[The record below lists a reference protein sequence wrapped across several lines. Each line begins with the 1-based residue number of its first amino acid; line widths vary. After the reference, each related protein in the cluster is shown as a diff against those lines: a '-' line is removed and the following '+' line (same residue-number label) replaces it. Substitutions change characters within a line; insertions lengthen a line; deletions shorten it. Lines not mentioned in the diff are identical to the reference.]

1 MFRRKKYVI
10 SVFIVSLIVYILCLT
25 STRFAQEATD
35 DAKIIERYKQML
47 NRKPKEGSTF
57 DRLYQFYLEG
67 AGLDAMV
74 ADYQAEAGAKPD
86 APNLQLILGH
96 IYKRL
101 GKDTEAIKAYQRA
114 VTLSPNDYYPHF
126 ALGHLYTTGHQYA
139 QAINALTKAGALSE
153 QTVSAT
159 PDDRT
164 AIYKTLGRA
173 YFHQDRVDAAIT
185 TWTKIAELDPQNI
198 FARIELTDLFRE
210 QELYPQAIAQHEAIT
225 EIKKDD
231 PYRVCLSLREI
242 GKIHEDTGDYEAARA
257 RYDAALALTA
267 SGNWLRKDL
276 QHRIIGIYAADADW
290 KGLIAYYQ
298 GKLETAPNDPE
309 LIGLQASAYI
319 ENQQLEEGIAAYRK
333 GLELAPTDAELRLNL
348 IAALRS
354 AEKLEDAAAEYEV
367 LSEQQPDDFGIYREL
382 GKLYL
387 ELQDEG
393 KAKSAYQRMIDSDPE
408 NASTHLIL
416 AEIYTGH
423 EWTED
428 AVASYQ
434 KAISLAPDNLD
445 YIEYFGEFYIRQGSR
460 EQAIAT
466 WNMIVAGE
474 KGIAE
479 NYDRLAQLLD
489 TKDFGAEA
497 LTASRK
503 AVELMPDAYR
513 YREALAKRLMQN
525 KAYEEAITEYTEA
538 IKLAPNAFFAEQMDD
553 QRIEIY
559 RRQGTLVDQI
569 EAMEVALEKPG
580 ISDADIF
587 AKHKRLTKMY
597 LKLENITYAL
607 EVLLKAK
614 ALRPDDVT
622 VNRWLAEIYVK
633 QGKRDDAN
641 AIYTHLTDIDSTNAR
656 EYYTNIARLHLNA
669 MDLEAAKTAARQI
682 VAHSPRNPEGH
693 QMFAEIAKQAE
704 DYEAAIDSLKDA
716 IRLRPEAID
725 IRSELAN
732 TYKVSDRLQEAIS
745 QYWRCWELSDNLGD
759 KLAFLK
765 PLSEV
770 YYDSGRHGEFEEKLK
785 QLSKSNTSSI
795 GPVLALAELYRVEGD
810 LPSARFQLA
819 RALDRDREHPE
830 LLERLVKVSFDLGDI
845 ADALTY
851 QQRLVK
857 VHPGPAQQQKLGELL
872 FDMGRQQEAIQAWSK
887 VLHAKNKP
895 LEAEI
900 KLATLLIE
908 HGLVEEALFALD
920 RASEKVTGPQS
931 HIVLYQIGSM
941 LVEMNEFASA
951 KPIFQRI
958 LQMPKPSADSSVS
971 ITTNRAPVNY
981 GTNKLNLARDISRK
995 TQRQPYSSRTPQV
1008 WQPISFDEAQ
1018 AGALVQLKAIMEV
1031 DGQLDAL
1038 LAQFETN
1045 AAANPTDTQT
1055 LELLGELYMLTDNF
1069 EKTAEITEKL
1079 IAISPNNPAY
1089 QGMQLDRLTMN
1100 EMLDYD
1106 TLKKQF
1112 DEMSGLTPEARHWY
1126 TIQYASRLFYN
1137 GKAED
1142 AKKLLDELKDVN
1154 VMHLSNNT
1162 TLANILIQMGKT
1174 DAAEKV
1180 ISQFPTSATG
1190 QLTQQQRRFYEQLTT
1205 AYLRERQ
1212 IDQAVA
1218 LYWKFFERT
1227 KPRTTGARRVAALSS
1242 SPYSYGG
1249 YTPIQ
1254 SGYPSPTLYYNQN
1267 RLEHLQQFF
1276 NQLWMNDQQEA
1287 LYATFKAQ
1295 LATTQ
1300 GRDRIYPLLAMSYC
1314 YWWEGRR
1321 AEAQE
1326 ILSALQQEFPN
1337 DLTLKL
1343 NTVFVS
1349 IQTGEIQTALALLKE
1364 LAEADARNRRQYYD
1378 LTLQLVVHTG
1388 DTVSVRELVTK
1399 ILNSPSRVRELYQ
1412 FSQKLQQTGLTQYA
1426 IAVAQRATTLAMR
1439 ERDPNLL
1446 VQLSQ
1451 HLSTLGRGQDAARLA
1466 ARALRFAN
1474 QRGQHGQLF
1483 HSRNMQQAVRLA
1495 GRGTGTRDR
1504 ESKLVEATERNP
1516 KSFQA
1521 HIRLASFYE
1530 SQNQIQKASEA
1541 YDAALALRPTDSM
1554 TRQRYAEMLQRSG
1567 RAKNAV
1573 SQYVILLKENVNAL
1587 PPNYWEVIR
1596 TFLKAGEVNT
1606 LISTVNDML
1615 ETGPRYGRSYDF
1627 ARMAAQECTRNNNA
1641 KAAVEIYEKMVE
1653 IDWKRGYQQLV
1664 SAYVAS
1670 GKRDKAIQLLRDK
1683 LKLRTESPETQVQIV
1698 LKMAEFEETLDEI
1711 KTLLKEY
1718 EVRLREDKISPPLL
1732 YLVATLKIVTDDI
1745 EGADPL
1751 VKGLLEDAPATM
1763 KLRWLN
1769 TLADTYRGK
1778 SDREREIRMLEAATE
1793 NVDPQE
1799 AYQLP
1804 GIYEKLG
1811 SAYAQKGEKEALR
1824 NALRKMGTLRL
1835 MRRGGSRYWE
1845 KENIARK
1852 YMEHE
1857 IWDDAEVLLTEVIN
1871 DPSVQQYYLERAQ
1884 EQLMT
1889 IKQMRDGLAPT
1900 QDLSTKTAQM
1910 NIGMQRSMAQQYMRR
1925 NQIEQAVEIYEQ
1937 IAKVMPEDL
1946 ESRSQLAT
1954 LYSRQNQHD
1963 QAIDIWKALLEA
1975 DPENTKYQDGFIDA
1989 YQKAGRIGDAIELA
2003 QKYIDDD
2010 AEVGVHYSRLAKLY
2024 AANGQ
2029 VDAAITQYKKAIE
2042 LTPGNGR
2049 VYQELGQLY
2058 LRKNDLEAGE
2068 KAFQEALQYA
2078 AHDGERQN
2086 IERQL
2091 INLYR
2096 RQGKLEEMLK
2106 EAEAKGGL
2114 TFEMQMEQARNYSN
2128 QGKLDEA
2135 VSAYKKALEMTTRDW
2150 ERENAERHLM
2160 RLYRRQGTLEEVL
2173 KEAEE
2178 NDTLTFT
2185 MQAELARHYRSKGE
2199 SGKAISAY
2207 KQALNMTTQNHE
2219 RNRIAIELMQE
2230 YVQIG
2235 ENDLAIELYESASQ
2249 SDSSSMSMTSGSSGF
2264 IVMFSGDRERD
2275 SLIKAFRSHRTLAE
2289 LRALFEK
2296 KLEEN
2301 GNNPAAL
2308 EMIAEIYRN
2317 EDKHEKAAAAYQAL
2331 CKAQPSNIRGF
2342 YYAAAALNKSGQ
2354 PELANDLLNQGETA
2368 LSSSSKKQDLWFL
2381 MSLGSI
2387 CFEGEMYTPAITFF
2401 KDAVVISGS
2410 RSRGGSNW
2418 EQEHLYEMLGK
2429 SYRATEQYEA
2439 AIKAYQQMANV
2450 SRGSHRKQ
2458 EAEKA
2463 IKEMHR
2469 EGNLYATRIP
2479 KHLKK
2484 LEENPDDIDTRLALA
2499 EDYVSSGKVEEGIAQ
2514 YEKLSELQPN
2524 NAEWHKTI
2532 GSLYRKIRQRDNPE
2546 RLTKAAAAYEKAI
2559 TLEPT
2564 VYMSYSQLADTYK
2577 KQADLSKAEAVYRR
2591 ALDAPLT
2598 PKEHDSA
2605 VTAISELY
2613 SGEAH
2618 ADKRIAVLEELSAKT
2633 AKSAVLYK
2641 MLGDAYREAGNTEEA
2656 APAYMKWLD
2665 IRQKAVNQNRHAS
2678 EYQQLAE
2685 DLLKENIMPET
2696 ALSFAKTA
2704 TGSQTDWTYVLT
2716 LGHAYL
2722 ANGQYEEALRE
2733 FKRSLDLINQSGRTF
2748 VYIEDLLLSRISE
2761 MSKRAADKKPYV
2773 EIVDQLLDALP
2784 EKLVRQSE
2792 NLLALAEFCLE
2803 HGLTEKAATYINKA
2817 GFIAESAWLT
2827 LGPFDNTDG
2836 IGYNTAYIPED
2847 ATQVDATEKYDG
2859 ADGEVRWQ
2867 KLNDRMLDGFVD
2879 FGKDVN
2885 WRAAYAW
2892 VTITSPDE
2900 RKAQLRFDS
2909 DDQGK
2914 VWLNEKK
2921 MYAHRRRNR
2930 GAVMDRR
2937 TIPVTLS
2944 SGKNSILV
2952 KVCNETSSWGF
2963 YLRIT
2968 DPDGKP
2974 FDDLKII
2981 DIAK

>member
-1 MFRRKKYVI
+1 MFRRKKCVI
-10 SVFIVSLIVYILCLT
+10 SVGIVSLIAYILC
-25 STRFAQEATD
+25 FASIILAQNETD
-35 DAKIIERYKQML
+35 DIKIIERYKQML

-74 ADYQAEAGAKPD
+74 TDYQAEAEAKPD
-86 APNLQLILGH
+86 APNVQLILGH
-96 IYKRL
+96 IHKRL
-101 GKDTEAIKAYQRA
+101 GKETEAIKAYQHA
-114 VTLSPNDYYPHF
+114 VTLSPNNYYPHF
-126 ALGHLYTTGHQYA
+126 ALGQIYTTLRQYE
-139 QAINALTKAGALSE
+139 QAINALTKAAALSE
-153 QTVSAT
+153 QTASAT

-164 AIYKTLGRA
+164 AIYKVLGRA
-173 YFHQDRVDAAIT
+173 YFHQDRVDDAIT

-198 FARIELTDLFRE
+198 FARIELADLFRE

-242 GKIHEDTGDYEAARA
+242 GKIHEDTGAYEEAQA

-267 SGNWLRKDL
+267 PGNWLRKDL
-276 QHRIIGIYAADADW
+276 QHRIIGIYAADANW

-298 GKLETAPNDPE
+298 GKLEATPNDPE
-309 LIGLQASAYI
+309 LIGLQAAAYI
-319 ENQQLEEGIAAYRK
+319 ENQQLEDGIIAYQK
-333 GLELAPTDAELRLNL
+333 GLELAPTNAKLRLNL

-354 AEKLEDAAAEYEV
+354 AEKLDDAATEYEV
-367 LSEQQPDDFGIYREL
+367 LSEQQPDNFGIYREL

-387 ELQDEG
+387 ELEDET
-393 KAKSAYQRMIDSDPE
+393 KAKSAYQRMIDRDPE

-416 AEIYTGH
+416 AEIYAGH
-423 EWTED
+423 EWVED
-428 AVASYQ
+428 AATSYQ

-445 YIEYFGEFYIRQGSR
+445 YIEYFGEFYFRQGSR
-460 EQAIAT
+460 EQAIET
-466 WNMIVAGE
+466 WHQMVTGE

-489 TKDFGAEA
+489 TKDFHTEA

-503 AVELMPDAYR
+503 AVELMPEAYR

-525 KAYEEAITEYTEA
+525 KQYDAALTEYTEA
-538 IKLAPNAFFAEQMDD
+538 IRLAPNAFFAEQMDD
-553 QRIEIY
+553 QRIELY
-559 RRQGTLVDQI
+559 RQQGTLVDQI
-569 EAMEVALEKPG
+569 ETMEVELEKSRLP
-580 ISDADIF
+580 DADIF
-587 AKHKRLTKMY
+587 ANHKRLTKMY
-597 LKLENITYAL
+597 LKLEDITYAL
-607 EVLLKAK
+607 EMLLKAK

-622 VNRWLAEIYVK
+622 VNRWLAEIYIK
-633 QGKRDDAN
+633 QGKRDEAN
-641 AIYTHLTDIDSTNAR
+641 AIYTHLADIDRTNAR

-669 MDLEAAKTAARQI
+669 MDLEAAKTAAKQI

-693 QMFAEIAKQAE
+693 QMFAEIAEQAE
-704 DYEAAIDSLKDA
+704 DYEAAIDSLKHA

-725 IRSELAN
+725 IRTELAN
-732 TYKVSDRLQEAIS
+732 TYKVSGRLQEAIS

-770 YYDSGRHGEFEEKLK
+770 YYDLGRHGEFEEKLK
-785 QLSKSNTSSI
+785 QLSKSDTSSV
-795 GPVLALAELYRVEGD
+795 GAALALAELYRAEGD
-810 LPSARFQLA
+810 LSSARFQLA

-830 LLERLVKVSFDLGDI
+830 LLERLVKISFDLGDI

-857 VHPGPAQQQKLGELL
+857 ALPGPAQQQKLGELL
-872 FDMGRQQEAIQAWSK
+872 FDMGREQEAIQAWSK

-895 LEAEI
+895 LDAEI
-900 KLATLLIE
+900 KLATLLIKY
-908 HGLVEEALFALD
+908 GLAEEALFALE
-920 RASEKVTGPQS
+920 RAAEKAAGPKS
-931 HIVLYQIGSM
+931 HIVLYQIGTL
-941 LVEMNEFASA
+941 LVEMNEFARA

-958 LQMPKPSADSSVS
+958 LQMPKPAADSSVS
-971 ITTNRAPVNY
+971 ITTSRVAVNY
-981 GTNKLNLARDISRK
+981 GTNKLHLARNISRNI
-995 TQRQPYSSRTPQV
+995 QRHPYSVRTPQT
-1008 WQPISFDEAQ
+1008 WQPNNFDEAQ
-1018 AGALVQLKAIMEV
+1018 AGALVRLKTIMEQ

-1038 LAQFETN
+1038 IEQFETN
-1045 AAANPTDTQT
+1045 ATTNPKDTQT
-1055 LELLGELYMLTDNF
+1055 LELLGELYTLTDNF
-1069 EKTAEITEKL
+1069 EKTREITKRL
-1079 IAISPNNPAY
+1079 IAIAPNNPAY
-1089 QGMQLDRLTMN
+1089 QGMQLDSLAMTQT
-1100 EMLDYD
+1100 LDYD

-1112 DEMSGLTPEARHWY
+1112 DEMSGLTLEARHWH
-1126 TIQYASRLFYN
+1126 TIEYARRLFYN

-1142 AKKLLDELKDVN
+1142 AGKLLDELKDVN
-1154 VMHLSNNT
+1154 VTHLSNNT
-1162 TLANILIQMGKT
+1162 TLADTLIQMGKT

-1190 QLTQQQRRFYEQLTT
+1190 QITQQQRRFYEQLTT
-1205 AYLRERQ
+1205 TYLREGQ
-1212 IDQAVA
+1212 IDKAIA
-1218 LYWKFFERT
+1218 LYWKFFEQT
-1227 KPRTTGARRVAALSS
+1227 KPRTTGARRVAALSAS
-1242 SPYSYGG
+1242 SYG

-1267 RLEHLQQFF
+1267 RLEYLQQFF
-1276 NQLWMNDQQEA
+1276 NQLWMNNQQGA

-1295 LATTQ
+1295 LDTTQ

-1321 AEAQE
+1321 EEAQE

-1349 IQTGEIQTALALLKE
+1349 IQTGEIKTALALLRE
-1364 LAEADARNRRQYYD
+1364 LAEADVRNRRQYYD

-1399 ILNSPSRVRELYQ
+1399 ILNSPSSVRELYQ

-1451 HLSTLGRGQDAARLA
+1451 HLNTLGRGQDAAQLA

-1474 QRGQHGQLF
+1474 QRGQHGQMF

-1495 GRGTGTRDR
+1495 GRATGTRDR
-1504 ESKLVEATERNP
+1504 ESKLVEATARNP

-1530 SQNQIQKASEA
+1530 SRNQIGKASDA
-1541 YDAALALRPTDSM
+1541 YEAALALRPTDSM
-1554 TRQRYAEMLQRSG
+1554 TRQRYADMLQRSG

-1573 SQYVILLKENVNAL
+1573 TQYVILLKESPNAL
-1587 PPNYWEVIR
+1587 RSNYYQIMN
-1596 TFLKAGEVNT
+1596 TFFKAGEVNT
-1606 LISTVNDML
+1606 LVSTVKEML
-1615 ETGPRYGRSYDF
+1615 ETGPRYGGNYDF
-1627 ARMAAQECTRNNNA
+1627 ARMAAERCTRNNNA

-1653 IDWKRGYQQLV
+1653 INWNNTYQQLAA
-1664 SAYVAS
+1664 AYVAS
-1670 GKRDKAIQLLRDK
+1670 GQRDKAIQLLRDK
-1683 LKLRTESPETQVQIV
+1683 LQLRTESPETQVQIV

-1718 EVRLREDKISPPLL
+1718 ETRFPEDKISPPLL
-1732 YLVATLKIVTDDI
+1732 YLFATLKIVTDDI
-1745 EGADPL
+1745 EGSDPL
-1751 VKGLLEDAPATM
+1751 VSRLLENAPATR
-1763 KLRWLN
+1763 KLQWLN

-1778 SDREREIRMLEAATE
+1778 SDSEREIRMLEAATR

-1799 AYQLP
+1799 ARQLP
-1804 GIYEKLG
+1804 ETYEKLG
-1811 SAYAQKGEKEALR
+1811 TAYAQKGEKEASR
-1824 NALRKMGTLRL
+1824 NAMRKMGTLRL

-1857 IWDDAEVLLTEVIN
+1857 MWDDAEVLLTEVIN
-1871 DPSVQQYYLERAQ
+1871 DPSLQQYYLERAQ
-1884 EQLMT
+1884 ESLMT
-1889 IKQMRDGLAPT
+1889 IKQRRDGLLETPVS
-1900 QDLSTKTAQM
+1900 STKTERV

-1925 NQIEQAVEIYEQ
+1925 NQVEKAIEIYEQ
-1937 IAKVMPEDL
+1937 IAEVMPEDL

-1963 QAIDIWKALLEA
+1963 KAIDAWKTLLEA
-1975 DPENTKYQDGFIDA
+1975 DPENTRYQDGFIDA
-1989 YQKAGRIGDAIELA
+1989 HQKAGRIGDAIELA
-2003 QKYIDDD
+2003 EKYIDDD

-2029 VDAAITQYKKAIE
+2029 VDDAITQYKKAVE
-2042 LTPGNGR
+2042 LSPGDGR

-2058 LRKNDLEAGE
+2058 LRKNDLDAAE

-2078 AHDGERQN
+2078 ARDGERQN

-2091 INLYR
+2091 ITLYR

-2106 EAEAKGGL
+2106 EAEAIGGL

-2128 QGKLDEA
+2128 QGKFDEA
-2135 VSAYKKALEMTTRDW
+2135 VAAYKKALEMATRDW
-2150 ERENAERHLM
+2150 ERENVERQMM

-2173 KEAEE
+2173 KEAEK

-2185 MQAELARHYRSKGE
+2185 MQAELARHYRNKGE
-2199 SGKAISAY
+2199 SEKAINAY
-2207 KQALNMTTQNHE
+2207 KQALDMTTQSYE
-2219 RNRIAIELMQE
+2219 RRNIAIELLQE

-2235 ENDLAIELYESASQ
+2235 EDDLAIELYESASQ
-2249 SDSSSMSMTSGSSGF
+2249 SDSGSMSMTSGSSGF

-2275 SLIKAFRSHRTLAE
+2275 SLIKAFRSHRTLVE
-2289 LRALFEK
+2289 LKALFEK

-2301 GNNPAAL
+2301 ANNPAAL

-2331 CKAQPSNIRGF
+2331 CKAQPSNVRGF
-2342 YYAAAALNKSGQ
+2342 YYAAAALNKNGQ

-2368 LSSSSKKQDLWFL
+2368 LSSSSKKQDMWFL

-2401 KDAVVISGS
+2401 KDAVIISGS

-2418 EQEHLYEMLGK
+2418 EQEILYEMLGK
-2429 SYRATEQYEA
+2429 SYRATEQYEE

-2450 SRGSHRKQ
+2450 SRNSHKKR

-2463 IKEMHR
+2463 INEIYR
-2469 EGNLYATRIP
+2469 EGNLYETRIP
-2479 KHLKK
+2479 KQLKK

-2499 EDYVSSGKVEEGIAQ
+2499 KDYVSSGKVEEGIAA

-2524 NAEWHKTI
+2524 NAEWHKVI
-2532 GSLYRKIRQRDNPE
+2532 GSLYRKIRHPDKPE
-2546 RLTKAAAAYEKAI
+2546 RLMKAAAAYEKAI
-2559 TLEPT
+2559 ALEPT
-2564 VYMSYSQLADTYK
+2564 SYISYSQLADTYK
-2577 KQADLSKAEAVYRR
+2577 KAENLAKAEAVYRR
-2591 ALDAPLT
+2591 ALEAPLT

-2613 SGEAH
+2613 KDEAH
-2618 ADKRIAVLEELSAKT
+2618 AEKRIAVLEELSAKT
-2633 AKSAVLYK
+2633 EKSAALYK
-2641 MLGDAYREAGNTEEA
+2641 MLGDAYRAAGDTTKA
-2656 APAYMKWLD
+2656 APAYTKWLE
-2665 IRQKAVNQNRHAS
+2665 IRQKAVSQNRYAS

-2685 DLLKENIMPET
+2685 ELLKQNIMPET
-2696 ALSFAKTA
+2696 ALTFATIA
-2704 TGSQTDWTYVLT
+2704 TESQTDWTYVLT

-2722 ANGQYEEALRE
+2722 ANEQYEEALRE

-2748 VYIEDLLLSRISE
+2748 VYLEDLLLSRISE
-2761 MSKRAADKKPYV
+2761 MRKRAADKTPYV
-2773 EIVDQLLDALP
+2773 EIADKLLDALP
-2784 EKLVRQSE
+2784 EKLISQSG

-2803 HGLTEKAATYINKA
+2803 HGLTEKAATYINKV

-2836 IGYNTAYIPED
+2836 VGYNTTYIIED
-2847 ATQVDATEKYDG
+2847 ATQVDTTAKYDG
-2859 ADGEVRWQ
+2859 ADGQVSWK
-2867 KLNDRMLDGFVD
+2867 KLNDETLDGFVD

-2885 WRAAYAW
+2885 WRTAYAW
-2892 VTITSPDE
+2892 VTIISPDE
-2900 RKAQLRFDS
+2900 RNAQLRFDS

-2914 VWLNEKK
+2914 VWLNDKK
-2921 MYAHRRRNR
+2921 MYAHKRRNR
-2930 GAVMDRR
+2930 GAVIDRR
-2937 TIPVTLS
+2937 TIPITLR
-2944 SGKNSILV
+2944 SGENSILV

-2968 DPDGKP
+2968 DTDGKP
-2974 FDDLKII
+2974 FDDLKIM
-2981 DIAK
+2981 DMAK

>member
-1 MFRRKKYVI
+1 MFGSEKRATTIFVLF
-10 SVFIVSLIVYILCLT
+10 FIGCALCFTSIV
-25 STRFAQEATD
+25 FAQEATD
-35 DAKIIERYKQML
+35 DAKIIERYKLML

-67 AGLDAMV
+67 AGLAAMV
-74 ADYQAEAGAKPD
+74 ADYQAEVQAKPD
-86 APNLQLILGH
+86 NANPQLILGH

-126 ALGHLYTTGHQYA
+126 ALGHIYTTLRQYE
-139 QAINALTKAGALSE
+139 QAINALTKAATLSE

-185 TWTKIAELDPQNI
+185 TWTKIAELDPENI
-198 FARIELTDLFRE
+198 FARIELADLFRE
-210 QELYPQAIAQHEAIT
+210 QELYRQAIAQHEAIT
-225 EIKKDD
+225 ERKKDD

-242 GKIHEDTGDYEAARA
+242 GKIHENTGAYEAARV

-267 SGNWLRKDL
+267 PGNWLRKDL

-298 GKLETAPNDPE
+298 GKLEAVPNDPE

-319 ENQQLEEGIAAYRK
+319 ENQQLDEGIAAYRK

-393 KAKSAYQRMIDSDPE
+393 KAKSAYQRMIDRAPE
-408 NASTHLIL
+408 SAGTHLIL

-460 EQAIAT
+460 EQAIET
-466 WNMIVAGE
+466 WNQIVADE
-474 KGIAE
+474 KEIAE

-513 YREALAKRLMQN
+513 YRETLARRLMQN
-525 KAYEEAITEYTEA
+525 KQYDTALAEYTEA
-538 IKLAPNAFFAEQMDD
+538 IKLAPNEFFAEQMDD

-559 RRQGTLVDQI
+559 RRQGTLVDHI
-569 EAMEVALEKPG
+569 EAMEVALEEPG
-580 ISDADIF
+580 VSDADIF
-587 AKHKRLTKMY
+587 AKRKRLTKMY

-607 EVLLKAK
+607 EVLLKAQ

-622 VNRWLAEIYVK
+622 VNRWLAEIYIK

-669 MDLEAAKTAARQI
+669 MDLEAAKTAAKQI
-682 VAHSPRNPEGH
+682 ITHSPRNPEGH
-693 QMFAEIAKQAE
+693 QMFAEIAEQSE
-704 DYEAAIDSLKDA
+704 DYEAAIDSLKHA

-732 TYKVSDRLQEAIS
+732 TYKGSGRLQEAIS

-770 YYDSGRHGEFEEKLK
+770 YYDLGRQGEFEEKLK
-785 QLSKSNTSSI
+785 QLSKSNTSSV
-795 GPVLALAELYRVEGD
+795 GPVLALAELYRAEGN
-810 LPSARFQLA
+810 LSSARFQLA

-851 QQRLVK
+851 QQRLVNAD
-857 VHPGPAQQQKLGELL
+857 PGPAQQQKLGELL
-872 FDMGRQQEAIQAWSK
+872 FDMGREQEAIQAWSK
-887 VLHAKNKP
+887 VLYAKNKP

-900 KLATLLIE
+900 KLATLLIK

-920 RASEKVTGPQS
+920 RAAEKATGPKS
-931 HIVLYQIGSM
+931 HITLYQIGAM
-941 LVEMNEFASA
+941 LVEMNEFARA

-958 LQMPKPSADSSVS
+958 LQMPKPAADSSSGIVM
-971 ITTNRAPVNY
+971 RQPPLNY
-981 GTNKLNLARDISRK
+981 GNPNTLNLARNISRNI
-995 TQRQPYSSRTPQV
+995 QRQPYSSRTRQV
-1008 WQPISFDEAQ
+1008 WQPNSFDEAQ
-1018 AGALVQLKAIMEV
+1018 AGALVRLKTIMEQ
-1031 DGQLDAL
+1031 DGQLDTL
-1038 LAQFETN
+1038 IEQFETN
-1045 AAANPTDTQT
+1045 AAANPKDTQT
-1055 LELLGELYMLTDNF
+1055 LELLGELYTLTGNYK
-1069 EKTAEITEKL
+1069 KTEEITEKL

-1089 QGMQLDRLTMN
+1089 QSMQLDQLYTKGMP
-1100 EMLDYD
+1100 DYD
-1106 TLKKQF
+1106 TWKKQF
-1112 DEMSGLTPEARHWY
+1112 DEMSGLTPETRHWY
-1126 TIQYASRLFYN
+1126 TIDYARRLFYN
-1137 GKAED
+1137 GKAKD
-1142 AKKLLDELKDVN
+1142 AERALDELTDVN
-1154 VMHLSNNT
+1154 VTNLSNHT
-1162 TLANILIQMGKT
+1162 IFIDTLIQMGKT

-1180 ISQFPTSATG
+1180 ISQFPISATG
-1190 QLTQQQRRFYEQLTT
+1190 QLTQQRRFYEQLTT
-1205 AYLRERQ
+1205 AYLREGQ
-1212 IDQAVA
+1212 IGKAVA

-1227 KPRTTGARRVAALSS
+1227 KPRTTSARRVAALSS
-1242 SPYSYGG
+1242 SSYSYGG

-1254 SGYPSPTLYYNQN
+1254 SSYPSPTLYYNQS
-1267 RLEHLQQFF
+1267 RLEYLQKFF

-1287 LYATFKAQ
+1287 LYATFKAR
-1295 LATTQ
+1295 LDTTQ

-1321 AEAQE
+1321 ADAQE
-1326 ILSALQQEFPN
+1326 SLSALQQEFPN

-1349 IQTGEIQTALALLKE
+1349 IQTGALKTALALLKE
-1364 LAEADARNRRQYYD
+1364 LAEADVRNRRQYYD

-1399 ILNSPSRVRELYQ
+1399 ILNSPSSVRELYQ

-1451 HLSTLGRGQDAARLA
+1451 HLNTLGRGQDAARLA

-1474 QRGQHGQLF
+1474 QRGQRGQMF

-1495 GRGTGTRDR
+1495 GRTSGTRDR

-1530 SQNQIQKASEA
+1530 SQNQIKKASDAFEA
-1541 YDAALALRPTDSM
+1541 VLVLRPTDSM

-1567 RAKNAV
+1567 RAKDAV
-1573 SQYVILLKENVNAL
+1573 TQYVILLKENVNAL
-1587 PPNYWEVIR
+1587 PSNYWEIIR

-1606 LISTVNDML
+1606 LISTVKEML
-1615 ETGPRYGRSYDF
+1615 ETGPQYGRNYDF

-1653 IDWKRGYQQLV
+1653 IDWERGYQQLV
-1664 SAYVAS
+1664 TAYVAS

-1683 LKLRTESPETQVQIV
+1683 LRTNNPEIQVQVV
-1698 LKMAEFEETLDEI
+1698 LKMAEFEETLEEI
-1711 KTLLKEY
+1711 KTLLTEY
-1718 EVRLREDKISPPLL
+1718 EARLPEDKINPPLL

-1745 EGADPL
+1745 EGADSL
-1751 VKGLLEDAPATM
+1751 VSRLLKNAPSTRR
-1763 KLRWLN
+1763 LQWLN

-1778 SDREREIRMLEAATE
+1778 SDSQREIRMLEAATQ

-1804 GIYEKLG
+1804 EVYEKLG
-1811 SAYAQKGEKEALR
+1811 SAYAQKEAKEASR

-1835 MRRGGSRYWE
+1835 MRRGGSSYWE
-1845 KENIARK
+1845 KENVART

-1857 IWDDAEVLLTEVIN
+1857 MWDDAEVLLTEVIN
-1871 DPSVQQYYLERAQ
+1871 DPSVQKYYLERAQ

-1889 IKQMRDGLAPT
+1889 IKQRRDGLTETPE
-1900 QDLSTKTAQM
+1900 STGKIVGT

-1925 NQIEQAVEIYEQ
+1925 NQIEKAIEIYEQ

-1963 QAIDIWKALLEA
+1963 KAIDIWKALLEA
-1975 DPENTKYQDGFIDA
+1975 DPENTRYQDGFIDA

-2003 QKYIDDD
+2003 QKYIDNE

-2024 AANGQ
+2024 TADGQ
-2029 VDAAITQYKKAIE
+2029 VDAAVAQYKKAIE
-2042 LTPGNGR
+2042 LTPGDGG

-2058 LRKNDLEAGE
+2058 LRKNDLDAAE
-2068 KAFQEALQYA
+2068 KAFQEALQYT
-2078 AHDGERQN
+2078 AHDGERHN

-2091 INLYR
+2091 MTLYR

-2106 EAEAKGGL
+2106 EAEAKGAL
-2114 TFEMQMEQARNYSN
+2114 TFEMQMEQAHTYSN

-2135 VSAYKKALEMTTRDW
+2135 VNAYKKALEMTTRDW
-2150 ERENAERHLM
+2150 ERQNVERGLIHI
-2160 RLYRRQGTLEEVL
+2160 YRNQGKLEEVL
-2173 KEAEE
+2173 KEAEK
-2178 NDTLTFT
+2178 NDMLTFT
-2185 MQAELARHYRSKGE
+2185 MQTELARHYRSKGE
-2199 SGKAISAY
+2199 PEKAISAY

-2230 YVQIG
+2230 YARTG
-2235 ENDLAIELYESASQ
+2235 ENDLAMELYESASH
-2249 SDSSSMSMTSGSSGF
+2249 SDSSVRSIRHGGSTFTVKFG
-2264 IVMFSGDRERD
+2264 GDEVREG
-2275 SLIKAFRSHRTLAE
+2275 LIKAYKSQGKLEKLKT
-2289 LRALFEK
+2289 LFEK

-2301 GNNPAAL
+2301 PNNPAA
-2308 EMIAEIYRN
+2308 
-2317 EDKHEKAAAAYQAL
+2317 
-2331 CKAQPSNIRGF
+2331 P
-2342 YYAAAALNKSGQ
+2342 
-2354 PELANDLLNQGETA
+2354 
-2368 LSSSSKKQDLWFL
+2368 
-2381 MSLGSI
+2381 
-2387 CFEGEMYTPAITFF
+2387 
-2401 KDAVVISGS
+2401 
-2410 RSRGGSNW
+2410 
-2418 EQEHLYEMLGK
+2418 
-2429 SYRATEQYEA
+2429 
-2439 AIKAYQQMANV
+2439 
-2450 SRGSHRKQ
+2450 
-2458 EAEKA
+2458 
-2463 IKEMHR
+2463 
-2469 EGNLYATRIP
+2469 
-2479 KHLKK
+2479 
-2484 LEENPDDIDTRLALA
+2484 
-2499 EDYVSSGKVEEGIAQ
+2499 
-2514 YEKLSELQPN
+2514 
-2524 NAEWHKTI
+2524 
-2532 GSLYRKIRQRDNPE
+2532 
-2546 RLTKAAAAYEKAI
+2546 
-2559 TLEPT
+2559 
-2564 VYMSYSQLADTYK
+2564 
-2577 KQADLSKAEAVYRR
+2577 
-2591 ALDAPLT
+2591 
-2598 PKEHDSA
+2598 
-2605 VTAISELY
+2605 
-2613 SGEAH
+2613 
-2618 ADKRIAVLEELSAKT
+2618 
-2633 AKSAVLYK
+2633 
-2641 MLGDAYREAGNTEEA
+2641 
-2656 APAYMKWLD
+2656 
-2665 IRQKAVNQNRHAS
+2665 
-2678 EYQQLAE
+2678 
-2685 DLLKENIMPET
+2685 
-2696 ALSFAKTA
+2696 
-2704 TGSQTDWTYVLT
+2704 
-2716 LGHAYL
+2716 
-2722 ANGQYEEALRE
+2722 
-2733 FKRSLDLINQSGRTF
+2733 
-2748 VYIEDLLLSRISE
+2748 
-2761 MSKRAADKKPYV
+2761 
-2773 EIVDQLLDALP
+2773 
-2784 EKLVRQSE
+2784 
-2792 NLLALAEFCLE
+2792 
-2803 HGLTEKAATYINKA
+2803 
-2817 GFIAESAWLT
+2817 
-2827 LGPFDNTDG
+2827 
-2836 IGYNTAYIPED
+2836 
-2847 ATQVDATEKYDG
+2847 
-2859 ADGEVRWQ
+2859 
-2867 KLNDRMLDGFVD
+2867 
-2879 FGKDVN
+2879 
-2885 WRAAYAW
+2885 
-2892 VTITSPDE
+2892 
-2900 RKAQLRFDS
+2900 
-2909 DDQGK
+2909 
-2914 VWLNEKK
+2914 
-2921 MYAHRRRNR
+2921 
-2930 GAVMDRR
+2930 
-2937 TIPVTLS
+2937 
-2944 SGKNSILV
+2944 
-2952 KVCNETSSWGF
+2952 
-2963 YLRIT
+2963 
-2968 DPDGKP
+2968 
-2974 FDDLKII
+2974 
-2981 DIAK
+2981 

>member
-10 SVFIVSLIVYILCLT
+10 SVFIVSLIAYILCLT
-25 STRFAQEATD
+25 STTFAQEATD

-74 ADYQAEAGAKPD
+74 ADYQAEAAAKPD

-96 IYKRL
+96 IHKRL

-114 VTLSPNDYYPHF
+114 ATLSPNDYYPHF
-126 ALGHLYTTGHQYA
+126 ALGHIYTTGRQYE
-139 QAINALTKAGALSE
+139 QAINALTKAAALSE

-185 TWTKIAELDPQNI
+185 TWAKIAELDPQNI
-198 FARIELTDLFRE
+198 FARIELADLFQE
-210 QELYPQAIAQHEAIT
+210 QELYPQAIAQHEAII
-225 EIKKDD
+225 EIKKED

-242 GKIHEDTGDYEAARA
+242 GKIHENTGDYEAARA

-267 SGNWLRKDL
+267 PGNWLRKDL

-290 KGLIAYYQ
+290 NGLIAYYQ
-298 GKLETAPNDPE
+298 VKLEAAPNDPE

-319 ENQQLEEGIAAYRK
+319 ENQQLEEGIGAYQK

-354 AEKLEDAAAEYEV
+354 AEKLEDAAAEYEI
-367 LSEQQPDDFGIYREL
+367 LSEQHPDDFGIYREL

-393 KAKSAYQRMIDSDPE
+393 KAKSAYQRMIDSAPE
-408 NASTHLIL
+408 NAGTHLIL

-460 EQAIAT
+460 EQAIET
-466 WNMIVAGE
+466 WNMIVADE

-525 KAYEEAITEYTEA
+525 KQYEAAITEYTEA
-538 IKLAPNAFFAEQMDD
+538 IKLAPNEFFAEQMDD
-553 QRIEIY
+553 QRIELY
-559 RRQGTLVDQI
+559 RRQGTLIDQI
-569 EAMEVALEKPG
+569 ETMEVGLEKPG

-641 AIYTHLTDIDSTNAR
+641 VIYTHLTDIDSTNAR

-669 MDLEAAKTAARQI
+669 MDLEAAKTAAKQI

-693 QMFAEIAKQAE
+693 QMFAEIAEQAE
-704 DYEAAIDSLKDA
+704 DYEAAIDSLKAA

-732 TYKVSDRLQEAIS
+732 TYKVSGRFQEAIS

-795 GPVLALAELYRVEGD
+795 GPVLALAELYRTEGD
-810 LPSARFQLA
+810 LASARFQLA

-857 VHPGPAQQQKLGELL
+857 AHPGPAQQQKLGELL

-900 KLATLLIE
+900 KLATLLMKY
-908 HGLVEEALFALD
+908 GLVEEALFALD
-920 RASEKVTGPQS
+920 RAAEKVTGPQS

-941 LVEMNEFASA
+941 LVEMNAFASA

-971 ITTNRAPVNY
+971 ITTNRVPVNY
-981 GTNKLNLARDISRK
+981 GTNKLNLARNISRSI
-995 TQRQPYSSRTPQV
+995 QRQPYSVRTPQT
-1008 WQPISFDEAQ
+1008 WQPNNFDEAQ
-1018 AGALVQLKAIMEV
+1018 AGALVQLKSIMEQ
-1031 DGQLDAL
+1031 DGKLGEL
-1038 LAQFETN
+1038 IKQFETN
-1045 AAANPTDTQT
+1045 ATTNPKDTQT
-1055 LELLGELYMLTDNF
+1055 LELLGELYALTNNF
-1069 EKTAEITEKL
+1069 EKTREITERL
-1079 IAISPNNPAY
+1079 IAVSPNNPAY
-1089 QGMQLDRLTMN
+1089 QGMQLDQLYTKG
-1100 EMLDYD
+1100 MLDYD
-1106 TLKKQF
+1106 TWKKQF
-1112 DEMSGLTPEARHWY
+1112 DEMSGLTREARHWY
-1126 TIQYASRLFYN
+1126 TIEYARRLFHN
-1137 GKAED
+1137 GKAKD
-1142 AKKLLDELKDVN
+1142 AERALDELKDVN
-1154 VMHLSNNT
+1154 VTNLSNHT
-1162 TLANILIQMGKT
+1162 IFIDTLIQMGKT

-1180 ISQFPTSATG
+1180 ISQFSTSATG

-1205 AYLRERQ
+1205 AYLREGQ

-1218 LYWKFFERT
+1218 LYGKFFERT

-1267 RLEHLQQFF
+1267 RLEYLQQFF

-1295 LATTQ
+1295 LDTTQ

-1326 ILSALQQEFPN
+1326 LLSALQQEFPD

-1349 IQTGEIQTALALLKE
+1349 IQTGEIKTALTLLKE

-1451 HLSTLGRGQDAARLA
+1451 HLNMLGRGQDAARLA

-1495 GRGTGTRDR
+1495 GRTSGTRDR

-1521 HIRLASFYE
+1521 HIRLASLYE
-1530 SQNQIQKASEA
+1530 SQNQIQKASDA
-1541 YDAALALRPTDSM
+1541 YEAALVLRPTDST

-1606 LISTVNDML
+1606 LISTVKEML

-1627 ARMAAQECTRNNNA
+1627 ARMAAEECTRNNNA

-1653 IDWKRGYQQLV
+1653 RNWERGYQQLV

-1683 LKLRTESPETQVQIV
+1683 LRTNNPEIQVQVV

-1718 EVRLREDKISPPLL
+1718 EVRLPEDKIRPPLR

-1751 VKGLLEDAPATM
+1751 VKRLLEEAPATM
-1763 KLRWLN
+1763 RLRWLN

-1804 GIYEKLG
+1804 GVYEKLG
-1811 SAYAQKGEKEALR
+1811 SAYAEKGEKEASR
-1824 NALRKMGTLRL
+1824 NAFRKMGTLRL

-1857 IWDDAEVLLTEVIN
+1857 MWDDAEVLLTEVIN
-1871 DPSVQQYYLERAQ
+1871 DPSAQKYYLERAQ

-1889 IKQMRDGLAPT
+1889 IQQMRDGLTLTP
-1900 QDLSTKTAQM
+1900 DLSTKTEQM

-1925 NQIEQAVEIYEQ
+1925 NQIEQAVEMYEQ

-1963 QAIDIWKALLEA
+1963 KAIDIWKALLEA
-1975 DPENTKYQDGFIDA
+1975 DPENTRYQDGFIEA

-2003 QKYIDDD
+2003 EKYIDDD

-2029 VDAAITQYKKAIE
+2029 VDAAIGHYKKAIE
-2042 LTPGNGR
+2042 LTPGDGR

-2058 LRKNDLEAGE
+2058 LRKNALDAAE

-2150 ERENAERHLM
+2150 ERENAERQLM

-2178 NDTLTFT
+2178 NNTLTFT
-2185 MQAELARHYRSKGE
+2185 MQAELARHYRNKGE

-2219 RNRIAIELMQE
+2219 RNHIAIELMQE

-2249 SDSSSMSMTSGSSGF
+2249 PDSGSMSMTSGSSGF

-2289 LRALFEK
+2289 LKSLFEK

-2301 GNNPAAL
+2301 PNNPAAL
-2308 EMIAEIYRN
+2308 EMIAEIYQN

-2342 YYAAAALNKSGQ
+2342 YYAAAAWNKSGQ

-2401 KDAVVISGS
+2401 KDAVVISS
-2410 RSRGGSNW
+2410 RRSRGGSRW
-2418 EQEHLYEMLGK
+2418 EQELLYEMLGK
-2429 SYRATEQYEA
+2429 SYRATEQYEE

-2450 SRGSHRKQ
+2450 SGNGHKKQ

-2463 IKEMHR
+2463 IKEIYS
-2469 EGNLYATRIP
+2469 EGNLYEMRIP
-2479 KHLKK
+2479 EQLKK
-2484 LEENPDDIDTRLALA
+2484 LEENPDDIETRLALA
-2499 EDYVSSGKVEEGIAQ
+2499 ENYVSSGKVEEGIAQ

-2532 GSLYRKIRQRDNPE
+2532 GSLYRKIRQSDKPE

-2559 TLEPT
+2559 TLEPNF
-2564 VYMSYSQLADTYK
+2564 YMSYSQLADTYK

-2613 SGEAH
+2613 SSEAH

-2633 AKSAVLYK
+2633 EKSAVLYK
-2641 MLGDAYREAGNTEEA
+2641 MLGDAYNAAGNTEKA

-2685 DLLKENIMPET
+2685 ELLKENIMPET
-2696 ALSFAKTA
+2696 ALVFAKIA
-2704 TGSQTDWTYVLT
+2704 TESQTDWTYVLT

-2722 ANGQYEEALRE
+2722 ANKQYEEALQA
-2733 FKRSLDLINQSGRTF
+2733 FKRSLDLLNQSGRTF
-2748 VYIEDLLLSRISE
+2748 VSIEDLLLSRLSE

-2773 EIVDQLLDALP
+2773 EIVDQLLDVLP
-2784 EKLVRQSE
+2784 EKIANHSE
-2792 NLLALAEFCLE
+2792 NFLALAKFCLVY
-2803 HGLTEKAATYINKA
+2803 GLTEKAATYINKA

-2827 LGPFDNTDG
+2827 LGPFDNTEG
-2836 IGYNTAYIPED
+2836 IGYNTAYIIED
-2847 ATQVDATEKYDG
+2847 ATQVDTNAKYDG
-2859 ADGEVRWQ
+2859 ADGKVSWQ
-2867 KLNDRMLDGFVD
+2867 KLNDQMLDGFVD
-2879 FGKDVN
+2879 FGKGVN

-2937 TIPVTLS
+2937 TIPVTLR

-2968 DPDGKP
+2968 DTDGKP
-2974 FDDLKII
+2974 FDDLKIM
-2981 DIAK
+2981 DIGK

>member
-1 MFRRKKYVI
+1 MFRRKKHVI
-10 SVFIVSLIVYILCLT
+10 SVFIVSLIAYILCLT
-25 STRFAQEATD
+25 STSFAQEATD
-35 DAKIIERYKQML
+35 AAKIIERYKQML

-74 ADYQAEAGAKPD
+74 ADYQAEAAAKPD

-126 ALGHLYTTGHQYA
+126 ALGHIYTTGHQYE

-198 FARIELTDLFRE
+198 FARIELADLFRE
-210 QELYPQAIAQHEAIT
+210 QELYPQAVAQHEAII
-225 EIKKDD
+225 ELKKDD

-242 GKIHEDTGDYEAARA
+242 GKIHEDTGAYEAARV

-267 SGNWLRKDL
+267 PGNWLRKDL

-290 KGLIAYYQ
+290 QGLIAYYQ
-298 GKLETAPNDPE
+298 GKLEAAPNDPE

-319 ENQQLEEGIAAYRK
+319 ENQQLDEGIGAYQK

-393 KAKSAYQRMIDSDPE
+393 KAKSAYQRMIDRAPE
-408 NASTHLIL
+408 NAGTHLIL

-460 EQAIAT
+460 EQAIET
-466 WNMIVAGE
+466 WNMIVADE

-525 KAYEEAITEYTEA
+525 KQYEAAITEYTEA
-538 IKLAPNAFFAEQMDD
+538 IKLAPNEFFAEQMDD
-553 QRIEIY
+553 QRIELY

-569 EAMEVALEKPG
+569 EAMEVSLEKPS
-580 ISDADIF
+580 ISAADIF

-656 EYYTNIARLHLNA
+656 EYYTNIAHLHLNA
-669 MDLEAAKTAARQI
+669 MDLEAAKTAAKQI

-725 IRSELAN
+725 IRTELAN
-732 TYKVSDRLQEAIS
+732 TYKVSGRLQEAIS

-857 VHPGPAQQQKLGELL
+857 AHPGPAQQQKLGELL
-872 FDMGRQQEAIQAWSK
+872 FDLGRQQEAIQAWSK

-920 RASEKVTGPQS
+920 RAAEKATGPKS
-931 HIVLYQIGSM
+931 HLVLYQIGSM
-941 LVEMNEFASA
+941 LVEMNEFARA

-958 LQMPKPSADSSVS
+958 LQMPKPSTDSSAS
-971 ITTNRAPVNY
+971 IMTSPAPLNY
-981 GTNKLNLARDISRK
+981 GMNKLNLARNISQSI
-995 TQRQPYSSRTPQV
+995 QRQPYGGRTAQV
-1008 WQPISFDEAQ
+1008 WQPNNFDEAQ
-1018 AGALVQLKAIMEV
+1018 AGALARLKTIMEQ
-1031 DGQLDAL
+1031 DSQLSEL
-1038 LAQFETN
+1038 IEQFETN
-1045 AAANPTDTQT
+1045 AAANPKDTQT
-1055 LELLGELYMLTDNF
+1055 LELLGALHTLTNNF

-1089 QGMQLDRLTMN
+1089 QSMQLDRLN
-1100 EMLDYD
+1100 RKQQLDYD
-1106 TLKKQF
+1106 TLKKQL

-1126 TIQYASRLFYN
+1126 TIEYASRLFYS
-1137 GKAED
+1137 GKPKDAE
-1142 AKKLLDELKDVN
+1142 KLLDELKDVN
-1154 VMHLSNNT
+1154 VTNLSNNT
-1162 TLANILIQMGKT
+1162 RLTNILIQMRKT

-1180 ISQFPTSATG
+1180 ISQFPISATG
-1190 QLTQQQRRFYEQLTT
+1190 QLTQQQRFYEQLTT
-1205 AYLRERQ
+1205 AYLREGQ

-1267 RLEHLQQFF
+1267 RLEYLQQFF

-1295 LATTQ
+1295 LDTTQ

-1326 ILSALQQEFPN
+1326 LLSALQQEFPN

-1349 IQTGEIQTALALLKE
+1349 IQTGEIKTALALLKE
-1364 LAEADARNRRQYYD
+1364 LAEADARNRRHYYD

-1451 HLSTLGRGQDAARLA
+1451 HLNMLGRGQDAARLA

-1474 QRGQHGQLF
+1474 QRGQYGQLF

-1495 GRGTGTRDR
+1495 GRTSGTRDR

-1521 HIRLASFYE
+1521 HIRLASLYE
-1530 SQNQIQKASEA
+1530 SQNQIQKASDA
-1541 YDAALALRPTDSM
+1541 YEAALALRSTDSM

-1567 RAKNAV
+1567 RSKNAV

-1606 LISTVNDML
+1606 LISTVKEML
-1615 ETGPRYGRSYDF
+1615 ETGPQYGRSYDF
-1627 ARMAAQECTRNNNA
+1627 ARMAAEECTRNNNA

-1653 IDWKRGYQQLV
+1653 RNWERAYQQLV

-1683 LKLRTESPETQVQIV
+1683 LRAKGPETQVQIV

-1711 KTLLKEY
+1711 KSLLTEY
-1718 EVRLREDKISPPLL
+1718 EARLREDKTNPPLD

-1751 VKGLLEDAPATM
+1751 VKRLLEDAPATM
-1763 KLRWLN
+1763 RLRWLN

-1804 GIYEKLG
+1804 RIYEKLG

-1857 IWDDAEVLLTEVIN
+1857 MWDDAEVLLTEVIN

-1889 IKQMRDGLAPT
+1889 IQQRRDGLTEAPESSGKREVT
-1900 QDLSTKTAQM
+1900 

-1925 NQIEQAVEIYEQ
+1925 NQIGKAVEMYEQ

-1963 QAIDIWKALLEA
+1963 KAIDIWKALLEA
-1975 DPENTKYQDGFIDA
+1975 DPENTRYQDGFIDA

-2029 VDAAITQYKKAIE
+2029 VDAAIGHYKKAIE
-2042 LTPGNGR
+2042 LTPGDGR

-2058 LRKNDLEAGE
+2058 LRKNDLDAAE

-2106 EAEAKGGL
+2106 EAEAKGRL

-2150 ERENAERHLM
+2150 ERENAERQLM

-2185 MQAELARHYRSKGE
+2185 MQAELARHYRSQGE

-2219 RNRIAIELMQE
+2219 RNHIAIELMQE

-2249 SDSSSMSMTSGSSGF
+2249 SDSGSMSMTSGSSGF
-2264 IVMFSGDRERD
+2264 IVMFRGDRERD

-2289 LRALFEK
+2289 LKSLFEK

-2301 GNNPAAL
+2301 PNNPAAL
-2308 EMIAEIYRN
+2308 EMIAEIYQN
-2317 EDKHEKAAAAYQAL
+2317 EGKHEKAAAAYQAL

-2342 YYAAAALNKSGQ
+2342 YYAAAAWNKSGQ

-2387 CFEGEMYTPAITFF
+2387 CFEGEMYTPAIAFF

-2410 RSRGGSNW
+2410 RSRGGSRW
-2418 EQEHLYEMLGK
+2418 EQELLYEMLGK
-2429 SYRATEQYEA
+2429 SYRATEQYEE
-2439 AIKAYQQMANV
+2439 AIKAYQQMADVN
-2450 SRGSHRKQ
+2450 GNGHKKQ

-2463 IKEMHR
+2463 IKEIYR
-2469 EGNLYATRIP
+2469 EGNLYETRIP
-2479 KHLKK
+2479 KQLKR

-2499 EDYVSSGKVEEGIAQ
+2499 KDYVSSGKTEEAIAQ

-2524 NAEWHKTI
+2524 KAEWYKII
-2532 GSLYRKIRQRDNPE
+2532 GSLYRKIRHPDKPE
-2546 RLTKAAAAYEKAI
+2546 RLTKAAVAYEKAI

-2591 ALDAPLT
+2591 ALDVPLT
-2598 PKEHDSA
+2598 SEEHDSA

-2613 SGEAH
+2613 SSEAH

-2633 AKSAVLYK
+2633 EKSAVLYK
-2641 MLGDAYREAGNTEEA
+2641 MLGDAYKEAGATEKA
-2656 APAYMKWLD
+2656 ALAYTKWLD
-2665 IRQKAVNQNRHAS
+2665 LRQKSVNQNRHAS

-2685 DLLKENIMPET
+2685 ELLKKNIMLET
-2696 ALSFAKTA
+2696 ALAFATIA
-2704 TGSQTDWTYVLT
+2704 TESQTDWTYVLT

-2722 ANGQYEEALRE
+2722 ANGRYEEALRE
-2733 FKRSLDLINQSGRTF
+2733 FKRSLDLVNQSGRTF

-2761 MSKRAADKKPYV
+2761 MSKRAADKKPYI
-2773 EIVDQLLDALP
+2773 EIVDQLLGALP

-2803 HGLTEKAATYINKA
+2803 HGLPEKAAIYINKA

-2827 LGPFDNTDG
+2827 LGPFDNTEG
-2836 IGYNTAYIPED
+2836 IGYNTAYIIED
-2847 ATQVDATEKYDG
+2847 ATQVDTTATYDG
-2859 ADGEVRWQ
+2859 ADGEVSWQ

-2892 VTITSPDE
+2892 VTITSPEE

-2937 TIPVTLS
+2937 TIPVTLR

-2968 DPDGKP
+2968 DTDGKP

-2981 DIAK
+2981 DIEK

>member
-10 SVFIVSLIVYILCLT
+10 SVFIVSLIAYILCLT
-25 STRFAQEATD
+25 SITFAQEATD

-67 AGLDAMV
+67 AGLEAMV
-74 ADYQAEAGAKPD
+74 ADYQAEAAAKPD

-96 IYKRL
+96 IHKRL

-114 VTLSPNDYYPHF
+114 VTLSSNDYYPHF
-126 ALGHLYTTGHQYA
+126 ALGNIYTTGRQYE
-139 QAINALTKAGALSE
+139 QAINALTKAAALSE
-153 QTVSAT
+153 QAVSAM

-185 TWTKIAELDPQNI
+185 TWTKIAELDPENI
-198 FARIELTDLFRE
+198 FARIELADLFRE
-210 QELYPQAIAQHEAIT
+210 QELYPQAIRQHEAII

-242 GKIHEDTGDYEAARA
+242 GKIHENTGDYEAARA
-257 RYDAALALTA
+257 RHDAALALTA
-267 SGNWLRKDL
+267 PGNWLRKDL
-276 QHRIIGIYAADADW
+276 QHRIVGIYAADADW

-298 GKLETAPNDPE
+298 SKLEAAPNDPE

-387 ELQDEG
+387 ELQDEA
-393 KAKSAYQRMIDSDPE
+393 KAKSVYQRMIDSDPE
-408 NASTHLIL
+408 NAGTHLIL

-460 EQAIAT
+460 EQAIET
-466 WNMIVAGE
+466 WNMIVADE

-489 TKDFGAEA
+489 TKDFGVEA

-503 AVELMPDAYR
+503 VVELMPDGYR

-525 KAYEEAITEYTEA
+525 KAYAAAITEYTAA
-538 IKLAPNAFFAEQMDD
+538 IKLAPNEFFAEQMDD

-559 RRQGTLVDQI
+559 RRQGTLVNQI

-622 VNRWLAEIYVK
+622 VNRWLAEIYIK

-641 AIYTHLTDIDSTNAR
+641 AIYTHLTDIDSPNAR

-669 MDLEAAKTAARQI
+669 MDLEAAKTAAKRI
-682 VAHSPRNPEGH
+682 IAHSPRNPEGH
-693 QMFAEIAKQAE
+693 QMFAEIAEQSE
-704 DYEAAIDSLKDA
+704 DYEAAIDSLKQA

-732 TYKVSDRLQEAIS
+732 TYKVSGRLQEAIS

-795 GPVLALAELYRVEGD
+795 GPILALAELYRVEGD

-857 VHPGPAQQQKLGELL
+857 AHPGPAQQQKLGELL

-920 RASEKVTGPQS
+920 RAAEKVTGPQS
-931 HIVLYQIGSM
+931 HIVLYQIGAM
-941 LVEMNEFASA
+941 LVEMNEFARA
-951 KPIFQRI
+951 KPICQRI
-958 LQMPKPSADSSVS
+958 LQMPKPSADSSSGIVS
-971 ITTNRAPVNY
+971 IRVPMNY

-995 TQRQPYSSRTPQV
+995 LQRQPYSSRNPQV
-1008 WQPISFDEAQ
+1008 WQPNSFDEAQ
-1018 AGALVQLKAIMEV
+1018 AGALVLLKTIMEE
-1031 DGQLDAL
+1031 DDQLDAL
-1038 LAQFETN
+1038 LAEFETN
-1045 AAANPTDTQT
+1045 AAANPTDTET

-1089 QGMQLDRLTMN
+1089 QGMKLDQLNRKQ
-1100 EMLDYD
+1100 MLDYD

-1137 GKAED
+1137 GKAKD
-1142 AKKLLDELKDVN
+1142 AEKLLDDIKDVN
-1154 VMHLSNNT
+1154 ATHLSNST

-1180 ISQFPTSATG
+1180 ISQFPISATG

-1205 AYLRERQ
+1205 TYLRKGQ

-1242 SPYSYGG
+1242 SSYSYGG

-1267 RLEHLQQFF
+1267 RLEYLQQFF
-1276 NQLWMNDQQEA
+1276 NQLWMNNQQEA

-1295 LATTQ
+1295 LDTTQ

-1314 YWWEGRR
+1314 YWWEGKRT
-1321 AEAQE
+1321 EAQE
-1326 ILSALQQEFPN
+1326 ILSALQQEFPD

-1343 NTVFVS
+1343 NTVFVF
-1349 IQTGEIQTALALLKE
+1349 IQTGEIKTALALLKE

-1399 ILNSPSRVRELYQ
+1399 ILNSPSSVRELYQ

-1451 HLSTLGRGQDAARLA
+1451 HLNVLGRGQDAARLA
-1466 ARALRFAN
+1466 SRALRFAN

-1495 GRGTGTRDR
+1495 GRATGASAR
-1504 ESKLVEATERNP
+1504 ESKLVEAIERNP

-1530 SQNQIQKASEA
+1530 SQNQIQKASDAFE
-1541 YDAALALRPTDSM
+1541 AALVLRRTDSM
-1554 TRQRYAEMLQRSG
+1554 TRQRYADMLQRSG
-1567 RAKNAV
+1567 RAKSAV
-1573 SQYVILLKENVNAL
+1573 TQYVILLKENVNAL
-1587 PPNYWEVIR
+1587 PSNYWEIIR

-1606 LISTVNDML
+1606 LISTAKEML
-1615 ETGPRYGRSYDF
+1615 ETGPRYGRNYDF

-1653 IDWKRGYQQLV
+1653 RDWERSYQQLV

-1683 LKLRTESPETQVQIV
+1683 LRTKNPETQVQIV

-1711 KTLLKEY
+1711 KSLLKEY
-1718 EVRLREDKISPPLL
+1718 EVRLPEDKISPPLR
-1732 YLVATLKIVTDDI
+1732 YLIATLKIVTDDI

-1751 VKGLLEDAPATM
+1751 VNRLLEDAPSTM
-1763 KLRWLN
+1763 RLRWLN
-1769 TLADTYRGK
+1769 TLADTYRSK
-1778 SDREREIRMLEAATE
+1778 SDREREIRMLEAATQ

-1804 GIYEKLG
+1804 EVYEKLG
-1811 SAYAQKGEKEALR
+1811 SAYAQKEEKEASR

-1857 IWDDAEVLLTEVIN
+1857 MWDDAEVLLTEVIN
-1871 DPSVQQYYLERAQ
+1871 DPSAQKYYLERAQ

-1889 IKQMRDGLAPT
+1889 IQQRRDGFTETPESSGKREVT
-1900 QDLSTKTAQM
+1900 

-1925 NQIEQAVEIYEQ
+1925 NQTEKAVEMYEQ

-1963 QAIDIWKALLEA
+1963 KAIDIWKALLEA
-1975 DPENTKYQDGFIDA
+1975 DPENTRYQDGFIDA

-2003 QKYIDDD
+2003 EKYIDDN

-2024 AANGQ
+2024 AADGQ
-2029 VDAAITQYKKAIE
+2029 IDAAITQYKKAIE
-2042 LTPGNGR
+2042 LSPGDGR

-2058 LRKNDLEAGE
+2058 LGKNDLDAAE

-2106 EAEAKGGL
+2106 EAEAQGGL

-2128 QGKLDEA
+2128 QGKLEEA
-2135 VSAYKKALEMTTRDW
+2135 VSAYKKALGMTTREW
-2150 ERENAERHLM
+2150 ERENAERQLM

-2173 KEAEE
+2173 KEAEK

-2185 MQAELARHYRSKGE
+2185 MQAELARHYRNKGE
-2199 SGKAISAY
+2199 SEKAISAY

-2249 SDSSSMSMTSGSSGF
+2249 SDSGSMSMTHGSSGF

-2289 LRALFEK
+2289 LKALFEK

-2301 GNNPAAL
+2301 ANNAAAL

-2331 CKAQPSNIRGF
+2331 CKAQPSNVRGF

-2368 LSSSSKKQDLWFL
+2368 LSSSSKKQDLWLL

-2387 CFEGEMYTPAITFF
+2387 CFEGEMYTPALTFF

-2410 RSRGGSNW
+2410 RSRGGSGW
-2418 EQEHLYEMLGK
+2418 EQELLYEMIGK

-2439 AIKAYQQMANV
+2439 AIKAYQQMADV
-2450 SRGSHRKQ
+2450 SRNDHKKQ

-2463 IKEMHR
+2463 IKEIYS
-2469 EGNLYATRIP
+2469 EGNLYEMRIP
-2479 KHLKK
+2479 EQLKK
-2484 LEENPDDIDTRLALA
+2484 LEDNPDDIDTRLALA
-2499 EDYVSSGKVEEGIAQ
+2499 KDYVSSGKVEEGIAQ

-2524 NAEWHKTI
+2524 NAEWQKTI
-2532 GSLYRKIRQRDNPE
+2532 GSLYRKIRPPDNPE

-2559 TLEPT
+2559 TLEPNS
-2564 VYMSYSQLADTYK
+2564 YMSYSQLADTYK
-2577 KQADLSKAEAVYRR
+2577 KAEDLAKAEAVYRR

-2613 SGEAH
+2613 SSEVH
-2618 ADKRIAVLEELSAKT
+2618 ADKRIAVLEELRAKT

-2641 MLGDAYREAGNTEEA
+2641 MLGDAYREAGDTAKA
-2656 APAYMKWLD
+2656 APAYTKWLE

-2685 DLLKENIMPET
+2685 KLLKENIMPET
-2696 ALSFAKTA
+2696 ALVFAKIA
-2704 TGSQTDWTYVLT
+2704 TESQTDWTYVLT

-2722 ANGQYEEALRE
+2722 ANGEYKEALQA
-2733 FKRSLDLINQSGRTF
+2733 FKRSLDLLNQSGRTF

-2773 EIVDQLLDALP
+2773 EIADQLLAALP
-2784 EKLVRQSE
+2784 EKLISQSE

-2803 HGLTEKAATYINKA
+2803 HGLTEKAATYINKV

-2827 LGPFDNTDG
+2827 LGPFDNTEG

-2847 ATQVDATEKYDG
+2847 ATQVDTTATYDG
-2859 ADGEVRWQ
+2859 ADGKVSWQ
-2867 KLNDRMLDGFVD
+2867 KLDDLMLDGFVD

-2885 WRAAYAW
+2885 WRTAYAW

-2914 VWLNEKK
+2914 VWLNKKK
-2921 MYAHRRRNR
+2921 MYSHRRRNR
-2930 GAVMDRR
+2930 GAVIDRR
-2937 TIPVTLS
+2937 TIPVTLR

-2952 KVCNETSSWGF
+2952 KVCNETSRWGF

-2968 DPDGKP
+2968 DTNGKP

-2981 DIAK
+2981 GIAK